1 MSKFTTCVTPL
12 MSKPRAATSV
22 ANIKG
27 HSLSTN
33 FFNADSRSFCCLSP
47 CTLTVP
53 NPKFQNV
60 LESISTRRFVLA
72 KATTR
77 APGDNELNKSYM
89 CLCFSSSWALMKRCV
104 TALFA
109 LSSPASAPSPPPRKT
124 RVAACFFFLS
134 DASSSFASS
143 RASPESPRLAPSAR
157 NAPASLRT
165 DLGHVA
171 VKSVVWRPAPTFSCS
186 AGAAGTAAN
195 TSRSC
200 GSKPMSSMR
209 SASSRV
215 TTKHAFKM
223 TAF

>member
-27 HSLSTN
+27 HSLSEN
-33 FFNADSRSFCCLSP
+33 FLSAASRSFCALSP
-47 CTLTVP
+47 CTAHVP
-53 NPKFQNV
+53 KPKSQNV
-60 LESISTRRFVLA
+60 LDNISTRRLVLA

-77 APGDNELNKSYM
+77 APSGRFDNRSYM
-89 CLCFSSSWALMKRCV
+89 CLSFSSSCALMNFCV

-109 LSSPASAPSPPPRKT
+109 LSSPARSENASPPPRNT
-124 RVAACFFFLS
+124 RVAACFFFVFRS
-134 DASSSFASS
+134 ASSA
-143 RASPESPRLAPSAR
+143 ALAAARPSPSAR
-157 NAPASLRT
+157 KAPASLRT

-171 VKSVVWRPAPTFSCS
+171 VNSVVWRPAPTASVS
-186 AGAAGTAAN
+186 AGARGTDAN

-215 TTKHAFKM
+215 TM
-223 TAF
+223 